1 MVSFIVT
8 SCALAVWVGTVAT
21 GSPLPVSK
29 TMSNGTWTRA
39 ADLESG
45 RSFPEAVTLPDGTVM
60 LAGESLKCC
69 IEAPIAL
76 GPIGRRRAH
85 VAHSLAHT
93 PFVGPRAS
101 TQRRPFPFQSVDA
114 FRTVVDTLPDFVLRS
129 NQVTAVE

>member
-1 MVSFIVT
+1 MMSFIVT

-45 RSFPEAVTLPDGTVM
+45 RSFPEAVTLADGTVM

-69 IEAPIAL
+69 MILASN
-76 GPIGRRRAH
+76 RRRAH

-101 TQRRPFPFQSVDA
+101 TQRRPFPFQSFDA
-114 FRTVVDTLPDFVLRS
+114 FRTVVDTLPDFVTSHRRR
-129 NQVTAVE
+129 